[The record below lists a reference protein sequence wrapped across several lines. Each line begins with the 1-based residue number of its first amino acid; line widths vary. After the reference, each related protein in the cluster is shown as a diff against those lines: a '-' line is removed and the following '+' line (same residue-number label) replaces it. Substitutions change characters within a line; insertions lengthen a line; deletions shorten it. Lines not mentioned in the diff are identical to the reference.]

1 VSVESVSRR
10 SPTLESLVRWSD
22 LEGRPRIIL
31 NDDLRLIWSNAS
43 AADLLRE
50 AVDVRLVGERFELV
64 NSVEHAGFQRY
75 VAASTDTMS
84 AWCTPQAE
92 EGALIFRAWRIDTDA
107 PDVIGL
113 VFHPTGGDYVPRWAD
128 FGRAL
133 GLTAAEHRISL
144 RLLDGVKIETAAE
157 DMGITTATARTHVR
171 NLYQK
176 LSIGS
181 REALFRLLAP
191 FRVG

>member
-1 VSVESVSRR
+1 MESVSRR
-10 SPTLESLVRWSD
+10 IPPIEMLIRWAD

-31 NDDLRLIWSNAS
+31 DEDLRLVWSNA
-43 AADLLRE
+43 AADDHLR
-50 AVDVRLVGERFELV
+50 AGGDVRLVGDRFEIAGAA
-64 NSVEHAGFQRY
+64 EHAAFQRF
-75 VAASTDTMS
+75 VEASGPAMT
-84 AWCTPQAE
+84 AWSTPQA
-92 EGALIFRAWRIDTDA
+92 GGGVIIFRAWRIDTDA
-107 PDVIGL
+107 ADVIGL

-133 GLTAAEHRISL
+133 GLTASEQKIAL

-176 LSIGS
+176 LSISS